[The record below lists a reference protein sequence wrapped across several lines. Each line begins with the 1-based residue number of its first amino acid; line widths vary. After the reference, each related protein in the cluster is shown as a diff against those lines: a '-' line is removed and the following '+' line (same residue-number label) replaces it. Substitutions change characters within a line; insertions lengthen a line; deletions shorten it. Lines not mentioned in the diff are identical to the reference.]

1 MYLKKGNLEE
11 IVDPAFKGDYDK
23 EAVKAMAEIADKCT
37 RDKARH
43 RPEMTDALTWLVEIQ
58 RRLKRESDPSY
69 VSEPSTPVAGSRGE
83 GGGGDAVLELVG
95 VGGADSLVLH
105 STTHQP
111 PISTNFEGR

>member
-95 VGGADSLVLH
+95 VGGADSL
-105 STTHQP
+105 
-111 PISTNFEGR
+111 